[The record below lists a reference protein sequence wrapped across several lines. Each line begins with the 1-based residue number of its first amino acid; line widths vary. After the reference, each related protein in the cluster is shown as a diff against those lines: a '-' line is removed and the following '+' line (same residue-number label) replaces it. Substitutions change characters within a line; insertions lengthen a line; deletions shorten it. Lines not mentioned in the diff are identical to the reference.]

1 MVNWLDIVLLILIG
15 LAAAK
20 GYKRGAI
27 IEICSLAALF
37 LGVYAAVH
45 FSGMIST
52 ALGLGEERT
61 ITSFLIT
68 FLIVL
73 LAVHLLAR
81 ALTALIDIAML
92 GWANRIAGIGVAA
105 VRSAFMLSIL
115 VNLLASYTDGRIPP
129 ENARNGSALYA
140 PIAAFAPVVLPPL
153 AESKW
158 VKDLIER
165 TKAEAAGWTDRSE

>member
-1 MVNWLDIVLLILIG
+1 MVNWLDILLLILIG

-45 FSGMIST
+45 FSGMIAG
-52 ALGLGEERT
+52 ALGLGEDRT

-73 LAVHLLAR
+73 VAVHLLAR
-81 ALTALIDIAML
+81 ALTELIDLAML
-92 GWANRIAGIGVAA
+92 GWANRIAGIGVAV
-105 VRSAFMLSIL
+105 VRSAFMLSIAI
-115 VNLLASYTDGRIPP
+115 NLLASYSDGRVPP
-129 ENARNGSALYA
+129 EEARTGSALYG
-140 PIAAFAPVVLPPL
+140 PVAAFAPLVLPPL

-165 TKAEAAGWTDRSE
+165 TKEEAAGWTDQEE